1 LGEIMTHTLVSTSGD
16 LQFDVQNQVC
26 VVTINQSNK
35 SVNSLTIPLIEDLK
49 QAFQTIT
56 ESGAYRGLVVTSSK
70 RNCFAAGADIGIF
83 EGWKTADEAQKG
95 ARDLQLVFDILA
107 NAKIP
112 TVAAVHGACLG
123 GGLEL
128 SLACHYR
135 LCSSDASTKMGFPE
149 VRLGLI
155 PGAGGTQRAPR
166 LIGIPAALD
175 IILTGKQLDAKKAA
189 KCGLVDEAVP
199 VNQLQQKA
207 VALCLDRSKMAELV
221 SRRPKQSW
229 LKTNFAFRALVSWQ
243 TEKTI
248 LKTSGG
254 HFPAPLKALKAV
266 MAAFTMAEPD
276 GFVFETKLFGECFAT
291 ACSNS
296 LIHIFR
302 VITAAKKN
310 PVAEEDVL
318 KSEALWT
325 KDLEEGN
332 RPAGI
337 LGAGLMGS
345 GIATVLAEKKIR
357 SVLLDNNREGLARGA
372 ARVNEHFEAQVKKR
386 RITLRDRDLAFG
398 RVAPTLSTTSLASSK
413 FVIEAVFE
421 DIKIKHDMI
430 KKCEKEISGDFI
442 FATNTSSLP
451 ISEIA
456 KGARKPELVIGMHF
470 FSPVPKMPLVEII
483 KTPQTRPDVIA
494 ATFDVATSMGKNVIV
509 VNDGPGF
516 YTTRVLAFLL
526 AEAVSIVAEGT
537 PVEVV
542 DAAMKKFGWPVGPL
556 TLIDEVGIDV
566 ALHVMDTMIQA
577 FPERV
582 ARVPGFWN
590 FIEQKRMGRKNGLGF
605 YHYDNDKRGD
615 VDATIYTTLREGISP
630 RPNSA
635 QEIVDRCNFVFMI
648 ETLRCLK
655 DGVLERPDDA
665 DLGAVFG
672 LGFPPHLGG
681 PVHYAR
687 NMGRKTFGDVAQALA
702 KNHGPRF
709 EASDFLDLI

>member
-1 LGEIMTHTLVSTSGD
+1 
-16 LQFDVQNQVC
+16 
-26 VVTINQSNK
+26 
-35 SVNSLTIPLIEDLK
+35 
-49 QAFQTIT
+49 
-56 ESGAYRGLVVTSSK
+56 
-70 RNCFAAGADIGIF
+70 
-83 EGWKTADEAQKG
+83 
-95 ARDLQLVFDILA
+95 
-107 NAKIP
+107 
-112 TVAAVHGACLG
+112 
-123 GGLEL
+123 LEL
-128 SLACHYR
+128 ALGCHYR
-135 LCSSDASTKMGFPE
+135 LCSTDTSTKMGFPE

-175 IILTGKQLDAKKAA
+175 IILTGKQLDSKKAA
-189 KCGLVDEAVP
+189 KCGLMDEALP
-199 VNQLQQKA
+199 ANQLQQRA
-207 VALCLDRSKMAELV
+207 VALCLDQSKMAELV

-229 LKTNFAFRALVSWQ
+229 FKTNFVFRALVAWQ
-243 TEKTI
+243 TRKTV

-254 HFPAPLKALKAV
+254 HFPAPLKALDAV
-266 MAAFTMAEPD
+266 MAAFTMSETD
-276 GFVFETKLFGECFAT
+276 GFVYETKLFGECFAT

-310 PVAEEDVL
+310 PVSEADVQ
-318 KSEALWT
+318 KSENLWT
-325 KDLEEGN
+325 KDLEEGV
-332 RPAGI
+332 RPVGI

-345 GIATVLAEKKIR
+345 GIATVLADKKIR
-357 SVLLDNNREGLARGA
+357 SVMLDNNREGLARGA
-372 ARVNEHFEAQVKKR
+372 ARVNEHFESLVKKR
-386 RITLRDRDLAFG
+386 RITPRDRDLAFG
-398 RVAPTLSTTSLASSK
+398 RLAPTLSTASLASSK
-413 FVIEAVFE
+413 FIIEAVFE
-421 DIKIKHDMI
+421 DTKIKHDMI
-430 KKCEKEISGDFI
+430 KKCEKEIASDFI

-483 KTPQTRPDVIA
+483 KTPQTRPDVLA
-494 ATFDVATSMGKNVIV
+494 ATFDLASTMGKNVIV

-542 DAAMKKFGWPVGPL
+542 DSIMKKFGWPVGPL

-577 FPERV
+577 FPDRV

-605 YHYDNDKRGD
+605 YKYDNDKRGE
-615 VDATIYTTLREGISP
+615 VDTAIYASLRAGITP
-630 RPNSA
+630 RANTS
-635 QEIVDRCNFVFMI
+635 QEIADRCNFVFMM

-655 DGVLERPDDA
+655 AGVLERADDA

-681 PVHYAR
+681 PMHYAR
-687 NMGRKTFGDVAQALA
+687 HMGRKTFEEVAQALA
-702 KNHGPRF
+702 QNHGARF
-709 EASDFLDLI
+709 DASGLLDLV